1 MSSEPQILYHFV
13 KKSSTFVK
21 KTPASFRPAV
31 EAGSLRVL
39 TWWQSAAWAFTAP
52 LLSRLF
58 SEAQLAVVH
67 RREAASSSVNSG
79 SYRQFTCVAPL
90 TYHISEIFRS
100 PKWNGRGFMSY
111 MLLPWIPKP
120 AYRP

>member
-39 TWWQSAAWAFTAP
+39 TWWKSATWAFTAP

-111 MLLPWIPKP
+111 TLLPWIPRP